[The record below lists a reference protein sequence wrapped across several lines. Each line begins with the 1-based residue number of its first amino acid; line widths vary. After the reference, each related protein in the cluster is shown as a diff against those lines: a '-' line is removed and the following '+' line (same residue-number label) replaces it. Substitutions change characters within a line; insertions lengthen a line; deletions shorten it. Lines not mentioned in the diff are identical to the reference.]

1 MIEHSSFFF
10 HFLRFSTIAPLLILD
25 FFVSFV
31 FGDFMF
37 LLNGT
42 VLSKSGPLSNN
53 SRLSSYTKGVVAEKL
68 FLKNS
73 TGTFVKRVYV
83 SDSKKFIL
91 VSKVLSHNLAD
102 LKLSEFDLQEAKNS
116 KLFAN
121 SEIFNQHGREILHA
135 LLLDRYNDSSSIVA
149 PSNFFF
155 FNEIFCVVHPDLT
168 NSSDKANDF
177 IRNLYVKNFQ
187 NNTNILIKDKE
198 N

>member
-1 MIEHSSFFF
+1 MNSDDRAFIFFF

-155 FNEIFCVVHPDLT
+155 LMKFFV
-168 NSSDKANDF
+168 
-177 IRNLYVKNFQ
+177 
-187 NNTNILIKDKE
+187 
-198 N
+198 